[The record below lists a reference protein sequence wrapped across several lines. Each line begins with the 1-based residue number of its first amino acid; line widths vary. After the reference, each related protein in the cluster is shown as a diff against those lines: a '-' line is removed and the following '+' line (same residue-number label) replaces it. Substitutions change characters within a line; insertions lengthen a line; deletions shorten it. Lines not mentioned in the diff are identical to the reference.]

1 MTPLNYHHLY
11 YFKTIATEGSISK
24 AANKLLL
31 GQPTLSMQL
40 KQFEESIGHRLFER
54 KNRSLILTEMGR
66 LILNY
71 ANEIFK
77 LGDEMLDAVSD
88 RPSLK
93 KFKIQIGALDSIP
106 KVIIRQ
112 LMGVAFSMQE
122 CAISILEGEG
132 PDLIDDLMNHR
143 LDLVIS
149 NLPGTMITNEKLYS
163 KSITKMPLV
172 MVGSEK
178 FKDLNENYPKSL
190 EGVPFIFPTYHSRV
204 RTEIEQYFSTI
215 KIKPNIIAETQD
227 TSLMKSLA
235 VEGHGLVII
244 AETAVRGALR
254 DGLLYKIHNLEGFH
268 EELWLIAGQ
277 RKIQNPIAEKLV
289 KEFTFDLSRAPVEK
303 VLPKKI

>member
-24 AANKLLL
+24 AATKLLL

-77 LGDEMLDAVSD
+77 LGDEMLDSVSD
-88 RPSLK
+88 RPSFK
-93 KFKIQIGALDSIP
+93 KFKLQIGALDSVP

-112 LMGVAFSMQE
+112 LMSVAFSIQD

-143 LDLVIS
+143 LDIVIS
-149 NLPGTMITNEKLYS
+149 NLPGPMMTNEKIYS
-163 KSITKMPLV
+163 RSITKMPLIV
-172 MVGSEK
+172 VGAEK
-178 FKDLNENYPKSL
+178 FKNLNVNYPQSL
-190 EGVPFIFPTYHSRV
+190 QGVPFIFPTYHSKV
-204 RTEIEQYFSTI
+204 RSEIEQYFSQI
-215 KIKPNIIAETQD
+215 KVKPNVIAETQD
-227 TSLMKSLA
+227 ASLMKSLA
-235 VEGHGLVII
+235 VEGHGLAII

-254 DGLLYKIHNLEGFH
+254 EGLLFKIHSLEGFS
-268 EELWLIAGQ
+268 EELWLIAAQ
-277 RKIQNPIAEKLV
+277 RKLQNPVAEKLV
-289 KEFTFDLSRAPVEK
+289 KEFNFDLSRAPVEK
-303 VLPKKI
+303 VPSKN